1 MKYLLD
7 TNTIS
12 EMRKS
17 NCNPNVKSFTE
28 QILWDDMY
36 ISSITMGELCYG
48 MEKLPTGKKKH
59 ELAIWLYTKVPEWF
73 KGRIINLDTE
83 VMLEW
88 GNLCAKTGRTLPIID
103 SIIAAAA
110 ITHHMILVTR
120 NTRDF
125 QSIEG
130 LNLMN
135 PWEY

>member
-7 TNTIS
+7 TNIIS
-12 EMRKS
+12 EMRKPH
-17 NCNPNVKSFTE
+17 CNPNVKSFID

-36 ISSITMGELCYG
+36 ISAITLGELCYG

-73 KGRIINLDTE
+73 NGRIINFDVE

-88 GNLCAKTGRTLPIID
+88 GKLCARAGRTLPVVD

-120 NTRDF
+120 NIKDF
-125 QSIEG
+125 KGIEG
-130 LNLMN
+130 INLIN
-135 PWEY
+135 PWEQ